1 MIDTIGIMKWK
12 LFQKFKKKAA
22 PNSRKGAASSRG
34 RSPSRGR
41 RPKAM
46 PFWVKPLLGLIA
58 VLGSIALAVFGL
70 WYAFNAYYF
79 KSTDL
84 FVVKDNQSNVVIDT
98 GKTLTPDL
106 IKQILGITDG
116 VNLFSIP
123 INEKRAQLMERA
135 PSIKEISI
143 SRMMPDKLKIV
154 IIEREPIACV
164 EVDGRVVDAEGVVFV
179 RYTRTS
185 GLPVITG
192 SENIKK
198 AKPGDKLNG
207 MELAAV
213 RLANSVFRPECKA
226 RFIAVDSSHPRYLML
241 TYPDSRRAK
250 IAWQD
255 MTKRNTKSE
264 RLMIKQYD
272 DLVSAMNN
280 DVGREFKMF
289 DAQHPSRIFAKSV
302 NF

>member
-1 MIDTIGIMKWK
+1 MKWK
-12 LFQKFKKKAA
+12 VFQKFKKKAA
-22 PNSRKGAASSRG
+22 PGSKGAAASKG
-34 RSPSRGR
+34 RPARRGR
-41 RPKAM
+41 RPKEM
-46 PFWVKPLLGLIA
+46 PFWLKPLLKLSS
-58 VLGSIALAVFGL
+58 VLGAIVLIGYGL
-70 WYAFNAYYF
+70 WYSFNAYYF

-84 FVVKDNQSNVVIDT
+84 FVVKDNHSNVIIDT

-106 IKQILGITDG
+106 IKQILGIADG

-143 SRMMPDKLKIV
+143 SRLMPDKLKIV

-192 SENIKK
+192 SQNIKT
-198 AKPGDKLNG
+198 AKPGDRLNG
-207 MELAAV
+207 MEMAAV
-213 RLANSVFRPECKA
+213 RLANSIFRPECKA
-226 RFIAVDSSHPRYLML
+226 RFTAVDSSHPRYLLL

-255 MTKRNTKSE
+255 MIKHNTKSE
-264 RLMIKQYD
+264 RLMTQQYD
-272 DLVSAMNN
+272 NLVSAMNN

-289 DAQHPSRIFAKSV
+289 DAQHPSRIFGKTA